1 MTNPVAVG
9 DLPPKTPSC
18 WAAVSDCA
26 VGVGSAETSG
36 LAEAELALNWAAAV
50 GSVVVGR
57 RGDERRVEGRDG
69 DTLVEGP

>member
-9 DLPPKTPSC
+9 DLPPKTASF

-50 GSVVVGR
+50 GSVVVGS
-57 RGDERRVEGRDG
+57 RGE
-69 DTLVEGP
+69 